1 MKTMPSKLR
10 VLWRVAAFAAVA
22 AVFGSHALAQSLI
35 TGYWQP
41 LGDQDSHNYAGGPD
55 PGEFPGL
62 PITDAARRA
71 AATYDENE
79 MMIAELQCR
88 PFPATYG
95 PRTLS
100 TMRLWETL
108 DPETQRQTKIEM
120 WISFAAQHRTIWMPD
135 SGQAA
140 PPAWAP
146 HSWQGYSSGRWVG
159 DELWV
164 HTSHLKEGFLQ
175 RTQGLLLS
183 DRTTMDERMFRYGDI
198 LVNIMMISD
207 PAYLSQP
214 FVYSKLYV
222 SLPQGAMDPYP
233 CTAYNHVPMPEGF
246 VPMRLPFVTQIYNP
260 TFMSHGIPFEA
271 ARGGEQTMFPEYQ
284 DYMKTL
290 PPNPPAAQVLAEG
303 AKQRA
308 AQDAI
313 RQGATE
319 QGAAA
324 PARAR

>member
-1 MKTMPSKLR
+1 MPSTRRRLWLAIACIGVAV
-10 VLWRVAAFAAVA
+10 VLVPRPAN
-22 AVFGSHALAQSLI
+22 AQSII

-41 LGDQDSHNYAGGPD
+41 LSDQDAHNYAGGPD

-62 PITDAARRA
+62 PITEAARRA
-71 AATYDENE
+71 AAAYDENE
-79 MMIAELQCR
+79 MMIPELQCR

-100 TMRLWETL
+100 TMRIWETL
-108 DPETQRQTKIEM
+108 DPETQRQTKIETWM
-120 WISFAAQHRTIWMPD
+120 AFAAPHRTIWMPD

-140 PPAWAP
+140 PPPWAP
-146 HSWQGYSSGRWVG
+146 HTWQGYSTGRWVG

-183 DRTTMDERMFRYGDI
+183 DQATMDERIFRYGDI

-214 FVYSKLYV
+214 FVYSKLYAR
-222 SLPQGAMDPYP
+222 LPQGAMDPYP
-233 CTAYNHVPMPEGF
+233 CEAANHVPMPEGF
-246 VPMRLPFVTQIYNP
+246 VPMRLPFYTTIYNP
-260 TFMSHGIPFEA
+260 TFMSHGIPLEA
-271 ARGGEQTMFPEYQ
+271 AQGGEQTMFPEYQ

-290 PPNPPAAQVLAEG
+290 PPNPPLEQILAEG
-303 AKQRA
+303 ERQRLE
-308 AQDAI
+308 QDAI
-313 RQGATE
+313 RQGTG
-319 QGAAA
+319 Q
-324 PARAR
+324 